1 MPNQSWYRVP
11 ALLVSLA
18 FAPAD
23 RADKPGEYP
32 NYTSDRAHDALPIVD
47 ANDNQVPA
55 GRLTNG
61 VLSVRLVVQMARWY
75 PEGPQGPFA
84 DVPAIAEEGKAPQIP
99 APLIRVPSGT
109 IINAVIRNALTDS
122 TIFVRGFSVHP
133 SPAVDRASIPTG
145 ETRTIQFVAG
155 APGTY
160 SYLMT
165 PGIRDNR
172 KGGEREASGGALI
185 VDTVGSHPTDRI
197 FVINVWGELKDSVTY
212 DNAVT
217 INGKSWPYT
226 ERIAAT
232 VGDTLHWRIV
242 NVSNRVHPMHLH
254 GFYFQVTARGTSM
267 DDTVYSPGQRRLAV
281 TEDLSAG
288 HSMDMVWSP
297 SRPGNWLFHCHLSFH
312 VLPASARLL
321 GAQPSPNHLHSGN
334 VREHMAGLVLGINVR
349 ARRGDKVAGR
359 PHPRTLHL
367 FVDEGHKRGLAPR
380 ALGFVL
386 QQGMEI
392 PARDSIEAVGS
403 LIVLQRDEP
412 TDIIVVNRLP
422 ESTAIHW
429 HGIELE
435 SYSDGVAGWSGS
447 PDHLAPVIAPKDSFT
462 ARLTL
467 PRAGTFI
474 YHTHLN
480 DLEQLTSGLF
490 GALVVL
496 EPGQKFDPATD
507 HLFVAGLDLGSDGPP
522 RWVINGDTAG
532 PPIPIVVGVRQRF
545 RFVDIA
551 PAGRV
556 FFSILRD
563 SAVVSWRPL
572 AKDGAD
578 YPSDNIKSEPA
589 IRRLNVGETF
599 DAEFTAPT
607 AGGYEVTVRAAGPK
621 AKVYRRR
628 LIAK

>member
-1 MPNQSWYRVP
+1 MPIQRWYRVL
-11 ALLVSLA
+11 ALLAALA
-18 FAPAD
+18 VAPAD
-23 RADKPGEYP
+23 RGDNPGDGP
-32 NYTSDRAHDALPIVD
+32 SRPSSRAHEVLPIVD
-47 ANDNQVPA
+47 ANDNRVPA
-55 GRLTNG
+55 GQLNNG

-75 PEGPQGPFA
+75 PEGPSGPYV

-109 IINAVIRNALTDS
+109 IINAVVRNALTDS
-122 TIFVRGFSVHP
+122 TIFVRGFPVNP
-133 SPAVDRASIPTG
+133 SPPAVRASIPTG
-145 ETRTIQFVAG
+145 ETRTIRFVAG
-155 APGTY
+155 ASGTY

-165 PGIRDNR
+165 PGIRIST
-172 KGGEREASGGALI
+172 KLTEREVSGGALI
-185 VDTVGSHPTDRI
+185 VDSLGSHPADRI
-197 FVINVWGELKDSVTY
+197 FVINIWGEPKDSVTY
-212 DNAVT
+212 DNAVA

-507 HLFVAGLDLGSDGPP
+507 HLFVAGLDGGSSGPA
-522 RWVINGDTAG
+522 RLVVNGDTAG
-532 PPIPIVVGVRQRF
+532 PPIQIIAGVGQRF
-545 RFVDIA
+545 RFVNIA

-556 FFSILRD
+556 LFSILRD
-563 SAVVSWRPL
+563 SSVVSWRPV

-578 YPSDNIKSEPA
+578 YPLANIVSERA
-589 IRRLNVGETF
+589 LRRLNVGETF
-599 DAEFTAPT
+599 DAEFTAPA
-607 AGGYEVTVRAAGPK
+607 AGEYELTVRAPGPK

-628 LIAK
+628 LIVR

>member
-1 MPNQSWYRVP
+1 MPSQSWYRVP
-11 ALLVSLA
+11 ALLAALA
-18 FAPAD
+18 VAPAD
-23 RADKPGEYP
+23 RTVNHWEGHFRSSSPTQDL
-32 NYTSDRAHDALPIVD
+32 LPIVD

-55 GRLTNG
+55 GQLNNG

-75 PEGPQGPFA
+75 PEGPSGPYV

-109 IINAVIRNALTDS
+109 IIDAVVRNALTDS
-122 TIFVRGFSVHP
+122 TIFVRGFAVQP
-133 SPAVDRASIPTG
+133 SPPFERASIPTG
-145 ETRTIQFVAG
+145 ETRTIRFVAG
-155 APGTY
+155 ASGTY

-165 PGIRDNR
+165 PGNRDGA

-185 VDTVGSHPTDRI
+185 VDSVGSHPVDRI
-197 FVINVWGELKDSVTY
+197 FVINIWGDLKDSVTY

-217 INGKSWPYT
+217 INGKSWPNT

-281 TEDLSAG
+281 TEDLSPG
-288 HSMDMVWSP
+288 HTMDMVWSP

-312 VLPASARLL
+312 VLPASARLM
-321 GAQPSPNHLHSGN
+321 GAQPSPSHSHSGN

-349 ARRGDKVAGR
+349 ARRGDKVATR
-359 PHPRTLHL
+359 AQPRILHL

-386 QQGMEI
+386 QRGLEI
-392 PARDSIEAVGS
+392 PARDSIESVGS
-403 LIVLQRDEP
+403 LIVLKRDEP
-412 TDIIVVNRLP
+412 TDITVVNRLP
-422 ESTAIHW
+422 EATAVHW

-447 PDHLAPVIAPKDSFT
+447 QDHLAPVIAPKDSFT

-490 GALVVL
+490 GAIVVL
-496 EPGQKFDPATD
+496 EPGRKFDPTTD
-507 HLFVAGLDLGSDGPP
+507 HVFVVGWDAGAEGPP
-522 RWVINGDTAG
+522 RWVVNGDTAG
-532 PPIPIVVGVRQRF
+532 PPVPIVSGVPQRF
-545 RFVDIA
+545 RFVNIA

-556 FFSILRD
+556 RFNILRD

-578 YPSDNIKSEPA
+578 YPPANIKSEPA

-607 AGGYEVTVRAAGPK
+607 AGDYELTVRAVSPK
-621 AKVYRRR
+621 ARVYRRR
-628 LIAK
+628 LVAH

>member
-1 MPNQSWYRVP
+1 MLRHSWFRVP
-11 ALLVSLA
+11 VLIATLA
-18 FAPAD
+18 VAPAD
-23 RADKPGEYP
+23 RMITPEARPAGGSGR
-32 NYTSDRAHDALPIVD
+32 TRVVLPVVD
-47 ANDNQVPA
+47 ANDNRVPA
-55 GRLTNG
+55 GQLNNG
-61 VLSVRLVVQMARWY
+61 VLSLRLVVQMARWY
-75 PEGPQGPFA
+75 PEGPSGPYA

-109 IINAVIRNALTDS
+109 IINAVVRNTLTDS
-122 TIFVRGFSVHP
+122 TVFVRGFTGQP
-133 SPAVDRASIPTG
+133 SPPVDRASIPTG
-145 ETRTIQFVAG
+145 ETRTIRFVAG
-155 APGTY
+155 AAGTY

-165 PGIRDNR
+165 PGIRRSDR
-172 KGGEREASGGALI
+172 DTEREASGGALI
-185 VDTVGSHPTDRI
+185 VDSLGAHPADRI
-197 FVINVWGELKDSVTY
+197 FVINIWGEPKDSVTY
-212 DNAVT
+212 DNAVA

-254 GFYFQVTARGTSM
+254 GFYFQVTARGTSV

-281 TEDLSAG
+281 TEDLSPG

-312 VLPASARLL
+312 VLPASARLI
-321 GAQPSPNHLHSGN
+321 GAQPSPSHLHSGN
-334 VREHMAGLVLGINVR
+334 IREHMAGLVLGINVR
-349 ARRGDKVAGR
+349 ARRGDKVAAR

-367 FVDEGHKRGLAPR
+367 FVDEGRKRGLAPR

-386 QQGMEI
+386 QRGPEI

-403 LIVLQRDEP
+403 LLVLKRDEP
-412 TDIIVVNRLP
+412 TDITVVNRLL
-422 ESTAIHW
+422 EATAIHW

-462 ARLTL
+462 ARLTV

-480 DLEQLTSGLF
+480 DLEQITSGLY
-490 GALVVL
+490 GALVVM
-496 EPGQKFDPATD
+496 EPGQQFDPATD
-507 HLFVAGLDLGSDGPP
+507 HVFVVGLDLGVHGPP
-522 RWVINGDTAG
+522 RWVVNGDTAG
-532 PPIPIVVGVRQRF
+532 PPIQIVSGVAQRF
-545 RFVDIA
+545 RFVNIA

-556 FFSILRD
+556 RFNILRD

-578 YPSDNIKSEPA
+578 YAPA
-589 IRRLNVGETF
+589 NVVSGPAQRRLNVGETF
-599 DAEFTAPT
+599 DAEFTAPSAGAYELKVT
-607 AGGYEVTVRAAGPK
+607 AVGINK
-621 AKVYRRR
+621 AVYRRR
-628 LIAK
+628 LVAR